1 MIFKN
6 LFAKEEKMGEEK
18 QIIQGKLYT
27 TNEVG
32 KMLREAL
39 AEIVAE
45 TTKDE
50 DGNMGMV
57 ELIVGA
63 KLIGKFE
70 EKIGETHK

>member
-1 MIFKN
+1 MEKKN
-6 LFAKEEKMGEEK
+6 TSV
-18 QIIQGKLYT
+18 QGKLYT

-70 EKIGETHK
+70 EKIGKTQG

>member
-1 MIFKN
+1 MVEKN
-6 LFAKEEKMGEEK
+6 TG
-18 QIIQGKLYT
+18 IQGKLYT
-27 TNEVG
+27 TDEVS
-32 KMLREAL
+32 KILRETL
-39 AEIVAE
+39 ADVVAE

-70 EKIGETHK
+70 EKIGKTQR

>member
-1 MIFKN
+1 MVEKN
-6 LFAKEEKMGEEK
+6 TS
-18 QIIQGKLYT
+18 IQGKLYT
-27 TNEVG
+27 TDEIS

-39 AEIVAE
+39 AEIVAK

-50 DGNMGMV
+50 DGNIGMF

-70 EKIGETHK
+70 EKIGKKQG